1 MTLLLRL
8 PEEADASLPGS
19 NWACQ
24 PGRERPPPLGRRA
37 PRAAG
42 TARGGALLSHAAE
55 AIRGPTEALHGL
67 PINAELIVKGEL
79 LTLVKRFSSGL

>member
-1 MTLLLRL
+1 MTLPPRI
-8 PEEADASLPGS
+8 PPRAATGHASPGAS
-19 NWACQ
+19 G
-24 PGRERPPPLGRRA
+24 PR

-42 TARGGALLSHAAE
+42 TARGGALLSHAAK

-79 LTLVKRFSSGL
+79 LTLVNRFSSGL